1 MGATNQ
7 RIAIIGAGPGGLTCA
22 RILQR
27 HGIPVTVYERDADA
41 HARQQGGSLDLHEAD
56 GQAALRE
63 AGLLEEFLDAA
74 RPEGQEMRRFGTDGT
89 LLDRHL
95 PADGETS
102 APEIDRGLLRDLLLR
117 SLAPGTVRW
126 GHAAAAVTGPSAGP
140 RTVVFRDGGSVEA
153 DLVIGADGA
162 GSPVR
167 AAVSDAVPE
176 YSGVDFLEAWFEDVE
191 SRHPDLARLVGQG
204 SAMAADA
211 DGALF
216 AQRNGGGRM
225 RVYVVR
231 RRPLDWM
238 RRAGLT
244 SDDTAGLREIL
255 LREFGTWSPDLLRLL
270 ADNDGP
276 YVDRPLFVLPAPHT
290 WEHSPS
296 VTLLGDAAHLM
307 PPAGVG
313 VNLALLDGCELALA
327 LAGADSLDAAVR
339 AYEATMLPRAAA
351 LATQLAGHADFLLDD
366 PDGAEGAGG
375 PGPVGGGVGGPVPAL
390 AER

>member
-1 MGATNQ
+1 
-7 RIAIIGAGPGGLTCA
+7 
-22 RILQR
+22 
-27 HGIPVTVYERDADA
+27 
-41 HARQQGGSLDLHEAD
+41 
-56 GQAALRE
+56 
-63 AGLLEEFLDAA
+63 
-74 RPEGQEMRRFGTDGT
+74 
-89 LLDRHL
+89 
-95 PADGETS
+95 
-102 APEIDRGLLRDLLLR
+102 
-117 SLAPGTVRW
+117 
-126 GHAAAAVTGPSAGP
+126 
-140 RTVVFRDGGSVEA
+140 
-153 DLVIGADGA
+153 
-162 GSPVR
+162 
-167 AAVSDAVPE
+167 
-176 YSGVDFLEAWFEDVE
+176 
-191 SRHPDLARLVGQG
+191 
-204 SAMAADA
+204 DA

-290 WEHSPS
+290 WE
-296 VTLLGDAAHLM
+296 
-307 PPAGVG
+307 
-313 VNLALLDGCELALA
+313 LLDGGVLALA

-339 AYEATMLPRAAA
+339 AYVATMLPRAAA